1 MDTWFVATGTELLVV
16 GRGADGPAVKQVE
29 VRESLGDAPNRIDVA
44 VSGGTAAF
52 VQSAKNGESALT
64 FLGCF

>member
-1 MDTWFVATGTELLVV
+1 MVV
-16 GRGADGPAVKQVE
+16 GRGADGPVVKQVE
-29 VRESLGDAPNRIDVA
+29 VRDSLGDAPNRIDAA

-52 VQSAKNGESALT
+52 VQSAKDGESALT